1 MPAAEALLCLL
12 LTRSF
17 SSFAKVFVGVCVC
30 VCVCVYIRV
39 LHAAPNPPAGH
50 YDGAEDSNLT

>member
-1 MPAAEALLCLL
+1 MPAAEALSCLL

-30 VCVCVYIRV
+30 VCVCTSAFCMQRLI
-39 LHAAPNPPAGH
+39 HQPDIMMEPKI
-50 YDGAEDSNLT
+50 LT

>member
-30 VCVCVYIRV
+30 VCVCVCTSAFCMQRLI
-39 LHAAPNPPAGH
+39 HQPDIMMEPKI
-50 YDGAEDSNLT
+50 LT